1 MILKTSEKYKK
12 LKAKMRIDFSLEKIK
27 EYMKLPPE
35 KKLEFLEEINLLNYL
50 AYSEKRDNASL
61 SFSKEETS

>member
-1 MILKTSEKYKK
+1 
-12 LKAKMRIDFSLEKIK
+12 MRIDFSLEKIK

>member
-1 MILKTSEKYKK
+1 MLKTLERYKK
-12 LKAKMRIDFSLEKIK
+12 LKAEMRIDIPLEKIK

-50 AYSEKRDNASL
+50 AYSKTEESASL
-61 SFSKEETS
+61 RDSKEGTS

>member
-1 MILKTSEKYKK
+1 MLKTSEKYKK
-12 LKAKMRIDFSLEKIK
+12 LKAKMKIDFPLEKIK

>member
-1 MILKTSEKYKK
+1 MLKTSEKYKK

-27 EYMKLPPE
+27 ENMKLPPE

-61 SFSKEETS
+61 SSSKEETS